1 MGGGIRASPLS
12 GLTGKIFLSTATVVV
27 VVLGGALLVT
37 KQRADR
43 AADDSLARALDATR
57 SAIDDALSGRSHALR
72 QSLAVVAQEPNYV
85 ARIGEGLRQR
95 NRANLLDQSDEFRDQ
110 VGAAW
115 ALITDDRGILRAK
128 TNERSA
134 EGDTLAEGAL
144 IGIPLEGRAAEG
156 VWIEP
161 GPAGDQIYQAVGVP
175 LVAPSGSRVYG
186 VLVAAIPIDSAF
198 TAHLKANTNSEVVF
212 FALDTAGAPHPTVAT
227 VPAQAIQ
234 QEMTAG
240 GWPASLSA
248 DSRDIRLRW
257 NVGGESLV
265 GVVGAL
271 KLASGVPVGG
281 YVGLRSRDSELATF
295 VQLRNTVLQ
304 AFVAGLILAILSALA
319 LARRVTRPLKQL
331 VEATRQ
337 VAEGQYSG
345 KIAVASSDEI
355 GELAAAFQRMLKELK
370 DKQDLVEYL
379 SSGGAQTVAL
389 TAGQQAQV
397 TAQGQGTHPVAAL
410 TGVLEVGQV
419 LANRYEIKMVL
430 GAGGMGTV
438 YRAFDRQ
445 LEEVVAVKTLK
456 PEAVAQDSKS
466 LERFKEEIRLAR
478 RITHRNVVRTHDLG
492 EVGGV
497 YYITMEL
504 VEGTSLKDLIRK
516 RGRLPIG
523 VALTVGKQLCRALEV
538 AHEAGVIHRDIKPQ
552 NMVVAPSGFL
562 KVMDFGIARRTEG
575 HRMGEEGLTA
585 VGTTIGTPEYMAPE
599 QLLGEDLDPRADLYA
614 TGAVLFEC
622 VTGRNVFT
630 APNVMALMAKHLEE
644 TPPDPRNLNPEV
656 PGSLAQ
662 VILKALAKK
671 RDQRW
676 SSAAE
681 LHRALEEVRVDE
693 TTAATRAA
701 VVAVAASS

>member
-1 MGGGIRASPLS
+1 M
-12 GLTGKIFLSTATVVV
+12 V
-27 VVLGGALLVT
+27 VVLGGALYVT

-43 AADDSLARALDATR
+43 AADDSIGRALDATR
-57 SAIDDALSGRSHALR
+57 SAIDDALSGRSRALLQTAEAIAR
-72 QSLAVVAQEPNYV
+72 IPDYV
-85 ARIGEGLRQR
+85 ARIGEGLRQG
-95 NRANLLDQSDEFRDQ
+95 NRANLLDQADEFRDQ
-110 VGAAW
+110 LGATW
-115 ALITDDRGILRAK
+115 ALITDDEGMLRAK
-128 TNERSA
+128 TNERDL
-134 EGDTLAEGAL
+134 EGEPLAEGAL
-144 IGIPLEGRAAEG
+144 VGIPLEGRTAEG
-156 VWIEP
+156 TWIEP
-161 GPAGDQIYQAVGVP
+161 GLAGDQLYQAVGVP
-175 LVAPSGSRVYG
+175 ILTPGGSRVYG
-186 VLVAAIPIDSAF
+186 VLVAAIAIDSGFA
-198 TAHLKANTNSEVVF
+198 AHLKANTNSEIVF
-212 FALDTAGAPHPTVAT
+212 FALDTAGVPRPAVAT

-234 QEMTAG
+234 QAMTAG
-240 GWPASLSA
+240 GWPDSLPTN
-248 DSRDIRLRW
+248 SRDVRLRW
-257 NVGGESLV
+257 NVSGATLV

-271 KLASGVPVGG
+271 KTASGVPVGG
-281 YVGLRSRDSELATF
+281 YAGLRSRDLELATF

-319 LARRVTRPLKQL
+319 MARRVTRPVKQL

-345 KIAVASSDEI
+345 KIAVASRDEI

-370 DKQDLVEYL
+370 EKQDLVEYL
-379 SSGGAQTVAL
+379 SAGGAQTVAL

-397 TAQGQGTHPVAAL
+397 TAQGQGTRPVAAL
-410 TGVLEVGQV
+410 TGVLGVGQM
-419 LANRYEIKMVL
+419 LANRYEIKKVL
-430 GAGGMGTV
+430 GAGGMGMV

-445 LEEVVAVKTLK
+445 LEDVVAVKTLK

-504 VEGTSLKDLIRK
+504 VEGTNLKDLIQK

-523 VALTVGKQLCRALEV
+523 VALTLGKQLCRALEV

-552 NMVVAPSGFL
+552 NMVVDPSGFL

-585 VGTTIGTPEYMAPE
+585 VGTAIGTPEYMAPE
-599 QLLGEDLDPRADLYA
+599 QLLGEDLDPRVDLYA

-622 VTGRNVFT
+622 VTGRNVFS

-644 TPPDPRNLNPEV
+644 TPEDPRSLNPEV
-656 PGSLAQ
+656 PASLAQ

-681 LHRALEEVRVDE
+681 MHRALEEVRVNE
-693 TTAATRAA
+693 TTAVTAGT
-701 VVAVAASS
+701 AVAAAS

>member
-1 MGGGIRASPLS
+1 
-12 GLTGKIFLSTATVVV
+12 VVV
-27 VVLGGALLVT
+27 VVLGGALYVT

-43 AADDSLARALDATR
+43 AADDSIGRALDATR
-57 SAIDDALSGRSHALR
+57 SAIDDALNSRSRALLQTGEAIAR
-72 QSLAVVAQEPNYV
+72 VPDYV
-85 ARIGEGLRQR
+85 ARIGEGLRQG
-95 NRANLLDQSDEFRDQ
+95 NRANLLDQADEFRDQ
-110 VGAAW
+110 LGASW
-115 ALITDDRGILRAK
+115 ALITDDKGILRAK
-128 TNERSA
+128 TNERDI
-134 EGDTLAEGAL
+134 EGDALGEGAL
-144 IGIPLEGRAAEG
+144 VGIPLEGRTG
-156 VWIEP
+156 QGTWIEA
-161 GPAGDQIYQAVGVP
+161 GPSGDQLYQAVGVP
-175 LVAPSGSRVYG
+175 ILTPGGSRVYG
-186 VLVAAIPIDSAF
+186 VLVAAVALDSGVA
-198 TAHLKANTNSEVVF
+198 AHLKANTNSEIVF
-212 FALDTAGAPHPTVAT
+212 FSLDTLGAPHPAVAT
-227 VPAQAIQ
+227 LPAQAIEQ
-234 QEMTAG
+234 AMTAG
-240 GWPASLSA
+240 SWPTAQAL
-248 DSRDIRLRW
+248 DSGNLRLRW
-257 NVGGESLV
+257 NVSGATLV

-271 KLASGVPVGG
+271 KTASGVPVGG
-281 YVGLRSRDSELATF
+281 YVGLRSRDQELAAFT
-295 VQLRNTVLQ
+295 QLRNAVFQ
-304 AFVAGLILAILSALA
+304 AFGVGLVLAILSALA
-319 LARRVTRPLKQL
+319 LARRVTRPVKQL

-345 KIAVASSDEI
+345 KIAVASRDEI

-379 SSGGAQTVAL
+379 SGGGATVAL
-389 TAGQQAQV
+389 AAQAQSTPPGRPSRQV
-397 TAQGQGTHPVAAL
+397 AL
-410 TGVLEVGQV
+410 TGLLEMGHVLDG
-419 LANRYEIKMVL
+419 RYEIKKVL

-466 LERFKEEIRLAR
+466 LDRFKEEIRLAR

-492 EVGGV
+492 EVEGV

-523 VALTVGKQLCRALEV
+523 VTLTVGKQLCRALEV

-552 NMVVAPSGFL
+552 NMVVDPSGFL

-575 HRMGEEGLTA
+575 HKMGEEGLTA
-585 VGTTIGTPEYMAPE
+585 VGTAIGTPEYMAPE

-644 TPPDPRNLNPEV
+644 APDDPRNLNPEV
-656 PGSLAQ
+656 PSSLSH

-681 LHRALEEVRVDE
+681 LLRALEDVRLDE
-693 TTAATRAA
+693 TTAQTRAA
-701 VVAVAASS
+701 VTAVTATT

>member
-1 MGGGIRASPLS
+1 M
-12 GLTGKIFLSTATVVV
+12 VV
-27 VVLGGALLVT
+27 VVLGGALYVT

-43 AADDSLARALDATR
+43 AADDSIGRALDATR
-57 SAIDDALSGRSHALR
+57 SAIDDALNSRSRALLQTGEAIAR
-72 QSLAVVAQEPNYV
+72 VPDYV
-85 ARIGEGLRQR
+85 ARIGEGLRQG
-95 NRANLLDQSDEFRDQ
+95 NRANLLDQADEFRDQ
-110 VGAAW
+110 LGASW
-115 ALITDDRGILRAK
+115 ALIADDQGVLRAK
-128 TNERSA
+128 TNERDV
-134 EGDTLAEGAL
+134 EGDALSEGAL
-144 IGIPLEGRAAEG
+144 VGIPLEGRTAQG
-156 VWIEP
+156 TWIEP
-161 GPAGDQIYQAVGVP
+161 GPSGDQLYQAVGVP
-175 LVAPSGSRVYG
+175 ILTPGGSRVYG
-186 VLVAAIPIDSAF
+186 VLVAAFALDSGVA
-198 TAHLKANTNSEVVF
+198 AHLKANTNSEIVF
-212 FALDTAGAPHPTVAT
+212 FALDTLGMPHPAVTTLPAEAMELAMT
-227 VPAQAIQ
+227 EGSWPTAQA
-234 QEMTAG
+234 
-240 GWPASLSA
+240 L
-248 DSRDIRLRW
+248 DSGNVRLRW
-257 NVGGESLV
+257 NLSGSTLV

-271 KLASGVPVGG
+271 KTASGVPVGG
-281 YVGLRSRDSELATF
+281 YVGLRSRDQELAAFT
-295 VQLRNTVLQ
+295 QLRNAVFQ
-304 AFVAGLILAILSALA
+304 AFGVGLVLAILSALA
-319 LARRVTRPLKQL
+319 LARRVTRPVKQL

-345 KIAVASSDEI
+345 KIAVASRDEI

-379 SSGGAQTVAL
+379 SGGGATVAL
-389 TAGQQAQV
+389 AAQAQSTPPGRPSRQV
-397 TAQGQGTHPVAAL
+397 AL
-410 TGVLEVGQV
+410 TGLLEMGHVLDG
-419 LANRYEIKMVL
+419 RYEIKKVL

-466 LERFKEEIRLAR
+466 LDRFKEEIRLAR

-492 EVGGV
+492 EVEGV

-523 VALTVGKQLCRALEV
+523 VTLTVGKQLCRALEV

-552 NMVVAPSGFL
+552 NMVVDPTGFL

-575 HRMGEEGLTA
+575 HKMGEEGLTA
-585 VGTTIGTPEYMAPE
+585 VGTAIGTPEYMAPE

-614 TGAVLFEC
+614 AGAVLFEC

-644 TPPDPRNLNPEV
+644 APDDPRNLNSEV
-656 PGSLAQ
+656 PSSLSH

-681 LHRALEEVRVDE
+681 LLRALEDVRLDE
-693 TTAATRAA
+693 TTAQTRAA
-701 VVAVAASS
+701 VTAVTATT

>member
-1 MGGGIRASPLS
+1 
-12 GLTGKIFLSTATVVV
+12 
-27 VVLGGALLVT
+27 
-37 KQRADR
+37 
-43 AADDSLARALDATR
+43 
-57 SAIDDALSGRSHALR
+57 
-72 QSLAVVAQEPNYV
+72 
-85 ARIGEGLRQR
+85 
-95 NRANLLDQSDEFRDQ
+95 
-110 VGAAW
+110 
-115 ALITDDRGILRAK
+115 
-128 TNERSA
+128 
-134 EGDTLAEGAL
+134 
-144 IGIPLEGRAAEG
+144 
-156 VWIEP
+156 
-161 GPAGDQIYQAVGVP
+161 
-175 LVAPSGSRVYG
+175 
-186 VLVAAIPIDSAF
+186 
-198 TAHLKANTNSEVVF
+198 
-212 FALDTAGAPHPTVAT
+212 
-227 VPAQAIQ
+227 
-234 QEMTAG
+234 MTAG
-240 GWPASLSA
+240 SWPTAQAL
-248 DSRDIRLRW
+248 DSGNLRLRW
-257 NVGGESLV
+257 NVSGATLV

-271 KLASGVPVGG
+271 KTASGVPVGG
-281 YVGLRSRDSELATF
+281 YVGLRSRDQELAAFT
-295 VQLRNTVLQ
+295 QLRNAVFQ
-304 AFVAGLILAILSALA
+304 AFGVGLVLAILSALA
-319 LARRVTRPLKQL
+319 LARRVTRPVKQL

-345 KIAVASSDEI
+345 KIAVASRDEI

-379 SSGGAQTVAL
+379 SGGGATVAL
-389 TAGQQAQV
+389 AAQAQSTPPGRPSRQV
-397 TAQGQGTHPVAAL
+397 AL
-410 TGVLEVGQV
+410 TGLLEMGHVLDG
-419 LANRYEIKMVL
+419 RYEIKKVL

-466 LERFKEEIRLAR
+466 LDRFKEEIRLAR

-492 EVGGV
+492 EVEGV

-523 VALTVGKQLCRALEV
+523 VTLTVGKQLCRALEV

-552 NMVVAPSGFL
+552 NMVVDPSGFL

-575 HRMGEEGLTA
+575 HKMGEEGLTA
-585 VGTTIGTPEYMAPE
+585 VGTAIGTPEYMAPE

-644 TPPDPRNLNPEV
+644 APDDPRNLNPEV
-656 PGSLAQ
+656 PSSLSH

-681 LHRALEEVRVDE
+681 LLRALEDVRLDE
-693 TTAATRAA
+693 TTAQTRAA
-701 VVAVAASS
+701 VTAVTATT

>member
-1 MGGGIRASPLS
+1 M
-12 GLTGKIFLSTATVVV
+12 STAAVVV

-37 KQRADR
+37 QQRAAR
-43 AADDSLARALDATR
+43 AADDSIGRALDATR
-57 SAIDDALSGRSHALR
+57 SAIDDALRGRSRALL
-72 QSLAVVAQEPNYV
+72 QSAGVIARIPDYV
-85 ARIGEGLRQR
+85 ARIGEGLRQG
-95 NRANLLDQSDEFRDQ
+95 NRANLLDQADEFRDQ

-115 ALITDDRGILRAK
+115 ALIADDQGILRAK
-128 TNERSA
+128 TNERDA
-134 EGDTLAEGAL
+134 EGDSLSQGAL

-156 VWIEP
+156 VWVEP
-161 GPAGDQIYQAVGVP
+161 GPAGDQLYQAVGVP
-175 LVAPSGSRVYG
+175 ILAPGGSRVYG
-186 VLVAAIPIDSAF
+186 VLVAAIAIDSVFA
-198 TAHLKANTNSEVVF
+198 AHLKANTNSEMVF
-212 FALDTAGAPHPTVAT
+212 FTLDTAGVPQPVVSTL
-227 VPAQAIQ
+227 PAQGVGQA
-234 QEMTAG
+234 MTADHR
-240 GWPASLSA
+240 PDSLLA
-248 DSRDIRLRW
+248 DSRQGRLRW
-257 NVGGESLV
+257 NVGGTALV

-271 KLASGVPVGG
+271 KTASGVPVGG

-295 VQLRNTVLQ
+295 VQLRNTVFQ

-319 LARRVTRPLKQL
+319 LARRVTRPVKQL

-397 TAQGQGTHPVAAL
+397 TAQGQGTRPVAAL
-410 TGVLEVGQV
+410 TGLLEIGQV
-419 LANRYEIKMVL
+419 LANRYEIKKVL

-478 RITHRNVVRTHDLG
+478 RITHRNVVRTHDFG

-504 VEGTSLKDLIRK
+504 VEGTNLKDLIRK

-562 KVMDFGIARRTEG
+562 KVMDFGIARCTEG
-575 HRMGEEGLTA
+575 HKMGAEGLTA

-644 TPPDPRNLNPEV
+644 TPENPRNINPEV
-656 PGSLAQ
+656 PESLAQ
-662 VILKALAKK
+662 VILQALAKK

-676 SSAAE
+676 SSAAA
-681 LHRALEEVRVDE
+681 LHRALEEVRPDE

-701 VVAVAASS
+701 VAGVVGAS